1 MAQADAAFAS
11 FEKKWMA
18 AHPEN
23 AYVAIFLPPKVRA
36 RASAFGALIHEL
48 EQSAF
53 HVREPTVAA
62 TKLAWWRQ
70 ELGDAANGQARHPL
84 ARELFAQLPARGVD
98 PALWPAL
105 AEGALSVIETPAP
118 SSLADSLRDLA
129 PFYRAAAAAESA
141 MFLSPS
147 ADNGAHATLWT
158 ISHLLEELPMDP
170 QGSVR
175 LPLDLLARHN
185 LTRADIAKPTPA
197 RAKFGRDY
205 LDALLAHIRD
215 CIAGGSAR
223 TLTRRVRTRLD
234 LALLTAARRAPDP
247 LAHIAAHARPG
258 GLRSLWTAWGE
269 ARANAALLDY

>member
-1 MAQADAAFAS
+1 VAQADAAFAS

-18 AHPEN
+18 AHPES
-23 AYVAIFLPPKVRA
+23 AYVALFLPPKVRA

-62 TKLAWWRQ
+62 AKLAWWRQ
-70 ELGDAANGQARHPL
+70 ELGAAANGQARHPL
-84 ARELFAQLPARGVD
+84 ARELFSRLPERRVD

-105 AEGALSVIETPAP
+105 AEGALSVIDTPAP

-129 PFYRAAAAAESA
+129 PFYGAAAATESA
-141 MFLSPS
+141 LFLPPGANTE
-147 ADNGAHATLWT
+147 ADGTLWT
-158 ISHLLEELPMDP
+158 ISHLLEELAMDA

-175 LPLDLLARHN
+175 LPLDLLARHG
-185 LTRADIAKPTPA
+185 LARADFANPRPA
-197 RAKFGRDY
+197 RAEFGRDY
-205 LDALLAHIRD
+205 LDALLAQMRD
-215 CIAGGSAR
+215 CLAASSAR

-234 LALLTAARRAPDP
+234 LALVTAGRRAPDP
-247 LAHIAAHARPG
+247 LVHIAAHARPG
-258 GLRSLWTAWGE
+258 GLRSLWTAWIE